1 MFVKRSFF
9 ITLTVLLTFFAFGG
23 TVLARE
29 PEGGYARPS
38 VNGKLAVRSADLVD
52 KEGRDVV
59 LKGVSFHGITWFP
72 EFVNEDLII
81 QISKEWDAN
90 LLRIP
95 VYPEQY
101 IADKE
106 NCLTLVRKSIDY
118 AVAAD
123 MYVIVDWHVMDE
135 PDPNVH
141 LKEAGEFFEEI
152 ASEYHEYPNLLYEI
166 CNEPNGETTWSD
178 VRNYAYDLIPV
189 IRTHDPGAVIIVGT
203 PNYCKNLIS
212 AVRNPLKYDNVM
224 YSLHFY
230 AATHKE
236 DLRKEYSMAHLA
248 GLPIFVSECGLSES
262 SGTGDVD
269 YDSAAIWFSLLADNN
284 ASYAVWSLSNK
295 NESSALFSPFYDPT
309 GRFTDDDLSG
319 AGKWVSALLGGEDP
333 RNIPVPETGRTN
345 SVWSSLMLRILETED
360 TEDVRAWPKMAILTA
375 ALVALCVAMLLCIRA
390 SRKKHYRIYDDL
402 FSGKEERDRNERG
415 RTLVRR
421 LVILISVFFTI
432 VYIGWRIRFSVPFES
447 GALAVFGN
455 VTLLVVEIVGF
466 IESVILYM
474 NLMGLKDHRLPK
486 IEDDEY
492 PDVDIFIATYNEP
505 PELLKKTINGC
516 NHLKYPDRSKVH
528 IWLCDDNRRS
538 EMRQLAEEMNVGY
551 FDRPDNEGA
560 KAGNLNHAL
569 GLTCAP
575 YVVTLDADMI
585 PRSCFLLKTIPY
597 FVDAAKRSKDLP
609 DDRKVRLGLLQTP
622 QCFYTPD
629 VFQYALYSEKNAPNE
644 QDFFYRTIEVAKTST
659 NSVIY
664 GGSNTVIA
672 REALDAIGGFFTGS
686 ITEDFAT
693 GMMIESAGFVSLA
706 LPEPLASGMTPHT
719 YKEHIQQRKRWGRG
733 VISTAKQLKLI
744 RRKGLSFS
752 QKVSYL
758 SSVVYWFS
766 PVKNLVYLLS
776 PLLFACFA
784 IPVFKCGWLDL
795 LIFWL
800 PMFIM
805 QDVALRVF
813 SKNSVSLKWSG
824 IYETS
829 VMPHL
834 LFPIIKETFGITASV
849 FEVTDKSKQNV
860 KRKRDTRAL
869 APFIVLTA
877 LCVFGII
884 RSIWLLSR
892 IKALGI
898 VVLLFWL
905 IRNTYFL
912 VMSMFLVDG
921 RDGAADDVSVIDAE
935 SVTIKTGKNGKIVRE
950 GITTF
955 MTAHSVRVFMD
966 DAEGFRIGDRAQL
979 SFDIQNPPVK
989 LNGIITSVTNSR
1001 HGGSCVLDTEI
1012 VDPPETLDEYNQI
1025 LYDRIPTL
1033 PQSLTRDYG
1042 IIAHML
1048 RNIAYRVLR

>member
-1 MFVKRSFF
+1 MLVF
-9 ITLTVLLTFFAFGG
+9 LFASP
-23 TVLARE
+23 ASAKE

-38 VNGKLAVRSADLVD
+38 VNGKLWVKSAGLVD
-52 KEGRDVV
+52 KEGREVV
-59 LKGVSFHGITWFP
+59 LKGVSMHGITWFP

-81 QISKEWDAN
+81 QVSKEWDAN
-90 LLRIP
+90 LLRVP
-95 VYPEQY
+95 VYPDQY
-101 IADKE
+101 MADKE
-106 NCLTLVRKSIDY
+106 TCLKLVRRSIDA

-123 MYVIVDWHVMDE
+123 MYVIVDWHVMNE
-135 PDPNVH
+135 PDPNSH
-141 LKEAGEFFEEI
+141 INEAREFFEEI
-152 ASEYHEYPNLLYEI
+152 ASEYSKYPNLIYEI
-166 CNEPNGETTWSD
+166 CNEPNGETTWSEI
-178 VRNYAYDLIPV
+178 RNYAYDMVPV
-189 IRTHDPGAVIIVGT
+189 IRQHDEKAVVIVGT
-203 PNYCKNLIS
+203 PDYCKNLIS
-212 AVRNPLKYDNVM
+212 AVRNPLKLDNIM

-230 AATHKE
+230 ASTHKE
-236 DLRKEYSMAHLA
+236 DLRREYSMAHEA

-262 SGTGDVD
+262 SGTGTVD
-269 YDSAAIWFSLLADNN
+269 YESASIWFSLLADNN
-284 ASYAVWSLSNK
+284 TSYAIWSLSNK
-295 NESSALFSPFYDPT
+295 NESSALFSPLYDPSE
-309 GRFTDDDLSG
+309 RFTDEDLSG
-319 AGKWVSALLGGEDP
+319 TGKWVSELIKGDDP
-333 RNIPVPETGRTN
+333 RNITVPQTGRSN
-345 SVWSSLMLRILETED
+345 SAWSSLMLRILETED
-360 TEDVRAWPKMAILTA
+360 VDVAKAWPKMAGLTFIF
-375 ALVALCVAMLLCIRA
+375 VALCTGMVICTRI
-390 SRKKHYRIYDDL
+390 SRKKRYRIYDDL
-402 FSGKEERDRNERG
+402 FSDDEPDGNNDRVRIFI
-415 RTLVRR
+415 RR
-421 LVILISVFFTI
+421 LVIITSVFFTI
-432 VYIGWRIRFSVPFES
+432 IYIGWRILFSVPTGS
-447 GALAVFGN
+447 GPLAVTGN
-455 VTLLVVEIVGF
+455 IMLLVVEIVGF

-474 NLMGLKDHRLPK
+474 NLMGMKDHKLPK
-486 IEDDEY
+486 IEDEEY

-505 PELLKKTINGC
+505 PELLHKTINGC
-516 NHLKYPDRSKVH
+516 NHLKYPDKSKVH
-528 IWLCDDNRRS
+528 IWLCDDNRRI
-538 EMRQLAEEMNVGY
+538 EMRQLAEKMNVGY

-569 GLTCAP
+569 GLTSSP

-585 PRSCFLLKTIPY
+585 PRSDFLLKTIPY
-597 FVDAAKRSKDLP
+597 FVDAANRSKDLP
-609 DDRKVRLGLLQTP
+609 EDKKVRLGLLQTP

-664 GGSNTVIA
+664 GGSNTVIS

-693 GMMIESAGFVSLA
+693 GMMMESAGFVSLA
-706 LPEPLASGMTPHT
+706 LPEPLASGMTPCT

-733 VISTAKQLKLI
+733 VISTAKQLHLI

-766 PVKNLVYLLS
+766 PVKNLVYIIS
-776 PLLFACFA
+776 PLFFACFA

-795 LIFWL
+795 VIYWL
-800 PMFIM
+800 PMFVM

-834 LFPIIKETFGITASV
+834 LFPIIKEAFGITASV
-849 FEVTDKSKQNV
+849 FEVTDKSKKNTR
-860 KRKRDTRAL
+860 RKRDMHSL

-877 LCVFGII
+877 LCVFGLI
-884 RSIWLLSR
+884 RSIWLLSVMR
-892 IKALGI
+892 ALGI

-921 RDGAADDVSVIDAE
+921 RDGSADEVTVIDAE
-935 SVTIKTGKNGKIVRE
+935 PVTVRTGNRKKTVRD

-955 MTAHSVRVFMD
+955 MTIHRVKLFMD
-966 DAEGFRIGDRAQL
+966 DAEGFRIGDKAELVFDTASGSL
-979 SFDIQNPPVK
+979 SVNC
-989 LNGIITSVTNSR
+989 IITEITRSR
-1001 HGGSCVLDTEI
+1001 RGDSCVLGTEI
-1012 VDPPETLDEYNQI
+1012 LTPHEELDEYMQI

-1042 IIAHML
+1042 IVNHML
-1048 RNIAYRVLR
+1048 RNIAYRILR